1 MKEKQSIIK
10 FLILAVILAV
20 ALTAG
25 FATGAMKTAALT
37 ADWTLSL
44 RAILRLAAMAAGVL
58 LAEWVA
64 EFFLTLCKP
73 RTHRARSIL
82 SITRSLLRYAAA
94 IVILCW
100 GLHLLGVN
108 ILAIVASLGVLALI
122 VGFAADS
129 IIADLQQNQE
139 WEETVR
145 VAFPEGYNA
154 FQMGDALEEAGLCT
168 REEFIEALNTH
179 DFDVDFISE
188 VSDDPLKLVKL
199 DGFLFPATYEFFAD
213 EDVDSII
220 LRMLRAF
227 EENVLTE
234 ETLSA
239 LEDSGYTLEELVIF
253 ASIIQK
259 EAANV
264 EEMYNVSSVFTNRM
278 AEGSPYPQLESC
290 TTNNYIE
297 DYITPYYDGNP
308 PQEVLDAYDTYGK
321 TGLPVGAIANPG
333 LDAIDAALHPEKN
346 TLDGTYYFFVTDV
359 EYTHYYGRTYEEHL
373 QNIEKAKAVNR
384 EYGIEGLIS

>member
-129 IIADLQQNQE
+129 IIADLV
-139 WEETVR
+139 TGVGIR
-145 VAFPEGYNA
+145 
-154 FQMGDALEEAGLCT
+154 
-168 REEFIEALNTH
+168 
-179 DFDVDFISE
+179 
-188 VSDDPLKLVKL
+188 
-199 DGFLFPATYEFFAD
+199 
-213 EDVDSII
+213 VDS
-220 LRMLRAF
+220 
-227 EENVLTE
+227 
-234 ETLSA
+234 
-239 LEDSGYTLEELVIF
+239 
-253 ASIIQK
+253 
-259 EAANV
+259 
-264 EEMYNVSSVFTNRM
+264 
-278 AEGSPYPQLESC
+278 
-290 TTNNYIE
+290 
-297 DYITPYYDGNP
+297 DY
-308 PQEVLDAYDTYGK
+308 K
-321 TGLPVGAIANPG
+321 VGAIISGARVRG
-333 LDAIDAALHPEKN
+333 LVTAIRRPPTSPTPA
-346 TLDGTYYFFVTDV
+346 
-359 EYTHYYGRTYEEHL
+359 RTSRL
-373 QNIEKAKAVNR
+373 
-384 EYGIEGLIS
+384 

>member
-129 IIADLQQNQE
+129 IIADLVTGVFILFDSQ
-139 WEETVR
+139 
-145 VAFPEGYNA
+145 YNV
-154 FQMGDALEEAGLCT
+154 GDIIEVDGFRGVVTDIGIRTTSITDASENIKIVNNADMRNILNRSDHVSKSFCDISIPYTCDLEALEE
-168 REEFIEALNTH
+168 
-179 DFDVDFISE
+179 
-188 VSDDPLKLVKL
+188 K
-199 DGFLFPATYEFFAD
+199 FP
-213 EDVDSII
+213 S
-220 LRMLRAF
+220 L
-227 EENVLTE
+227 
-234 ETLSA
+234 
-239 LEDSGYTLEELVIF
+239 LEEIR
-253 ASIIQK
+253 QK
-259 EAANV
+259 RADVMLDTPVYLGVQQLADSAVVLRFCVDVKEKDIYGGARILNRDLLLGLRQLGV
-264 EEMYNVSSVFTNRM
+264 ECPF
-278 AEGSPYPQLESC
+278 PQL
-290 TTNNYIE
+290 
-297 DYITPYYDGNP
+297 
-308 PQEVLDAYDTYGK
+308 
-321 TGLPVGAIANPG
+321 
-333 LDAIDAALHPEKN
+333 
-346 TLDGTYYFFVTDV
+346 
-359 EYTHYYGRTYEEHL
+359 
-373 QNIEKAKAVNR
+373 AVH
-384 EYGIEGLIS
+384 SM

>member
-129 IIADLQQNQE
+129 IIADLVTGVFILFDSQ
-139 WEETVR
+139 
-145 VAFPEGYNA
+145 YNV
-154 FQMGDALEEAGLCT
+154 GDIIEVDGFRGVVTDIGIRTTSITDASENIKIVNNADMRNILNRSDHVSKSFCDISIPYTCDLEALEE
-168 REEFIEALNTH
+168 
-179 DFDVDFISE
+179 
-188 VSDDPLKLVKL
+188 K
-199 DGFLFPATYEFFAD
+199 FP
-213 EDVDSII
+213 S
-220 LRMLRAF
+220 L
-227 EENVLTE
+227 
-234 ETLSA
+234 
-239 LEDSGYTLEELVIF
+239 LEEIR
-253 ASIIQK
+253 QK
-259 EAANV
+259 RADVMLDTPVYLGVQQLADSAVVLRFCVDVKEKDIYGGARILGLRQLGV
-264 EEMYNVSSVFTNRM
+264 ECPF
-278 AEGSPYPQLESC
+278 PQL
-290 TTNNYIE
+290 
-297 DYITPYYDGNP
+297 
-308 PQEVLDAYDTYGK
+308 
-321 TGLPVGAIANPG
+321 
-333 LDAIDAALHPEKN
+333 
-346 TLDGTYYFFVTDV
+346 DV
-359 EYTHYYGRTYEEHL
+359 H
-373 QNIEKAKAVNR
+373 
-384 EYGIEGLIS
+384 SM

>member
-129 IIADLQQNQE
+129 IIADLVTGVFILFDSQ
-139 WEETVR
+139 
-145 VAFPEGYNA
+145 YNV
-154 FQMGDALEEAGLCT
+154 GDIIEVTDIGIRTTSITDASENIKIVNNADMRNILNRSDHVSKSFCDISIPYTCDLEALEE
-168 REEFIEALNTH
+168 
-179 DFDVDFISE
+179 
-188 VSDDPLKLVKL
+188 K
-199 DGFLFPATYEFFAD
+199 FP
-213 EDVDSII
+213 S
-220 LRMLRAF
+220 L
-227 EENVLTE
+227 
-234 ETLSA
+234 
-239 LEDSGYTLEELVIF
+239 LEEIR
-253 ASIIQK
+253 QK
-259 EAANV
+259 RADVMLDTPVYLGVQQLADSAVVLRFCVDVKEKDIYGGARILNRDLLLGLRQLGV
-264 EEMYNVSSVFTNRM
+264 ECPF
-278 AEGSPYPQLESC
+278 PQL
-290 TTNNYIE
+290 
-297 DYITPYYDGNP
+297 
-308 PQEVLDAYDTYGK
+308 
-321 TGLPVGAIANPG
+321 
-333 LDAIDAALHPEKN
+333 
-346 TLDGTYYFFVTDV
+346 DV
-359 EYTHYYGRTYEEHL
+359 H
-373 QNIEKAKAVNR
+373 
-384 EYGIEGLIS
+384 SM

>member
-37 ADWTLSL
+37 ANWTLSL

-129 IIADLQQNQE
+129 IIADLVTGVFILFDSQ
-139 WEETVR
+139 
-145 VAFPEGYNA
+145 YNV
-154 FQMGDALEEAGLCT
+154 GDI
-168 REEFIEALNTH
+168 IE
-179 DFDVDFISE
+179 V
-188 VSDDPLKLVKL
+188 
-199 DGFLFPATYEFFAD
+199 DGF
-213 EDVDSII
+213 
-220 LRMLRAF
+220 RAW
-227 EENVLTE
+227 
-234 ETLSA
+234 
-239 LEDSGYTLEELVIF
+239 
-253 ASIIQK
+253 
-259 EAANV
+259 
-264 EEMYNVSSVFTNRM
+264 
-278 AEGSPYPQLESC
+278 
-290 TTNNYIE
+290 
-297 DYITPYYDGNP
+297 
-308 PQEVLDAYDTYGK
+308 
-321 TGLPVGAIANPG
+321 
-333 LDAIDAALHPEKN
+333 
-346 TLDGTYYFFVTDV
+346 
-359 EYTHYYGRTYEEHL
+359 
-373 QNIEKAKAVNR
+373 
-384 EYGIEGLIS
+384 

>member
-1 MKEKQSIIK
+1 MAQYEAHRPQRPRKKKKSGCGVLVGLLLAILII
-10 FLILAVILAV
+10 
-20 ALTAG
+20 AG
-25 FATGAMKTAALT
+25 AGIFYLSQEVKGSSRPESVTVEIPQGSST
-37 ADWTLSL
+37 ADIA
-44 RAILRLAAMAAGVL
+44 AILRENGAIGNSL
-58 LAEWVA
+58 LFRAYSKYVA
-64 EFFLTLCKP
+64 EADGTYQYGTFQ
-73 RTHRARSIL
+73 L
-82 SITRSLLRYAAA
+82 SPQEGYD
-94 IVILCW
+94 
-100 GLHLLGVN
+100 G
-108 ILAIVASLGVLALI
+108 
-122 VGFAADS
+122 
-129 IIADLQQNQE
+129 IIAALQQIQQ
-139 WEETVR
+139 WEETVT
-145 VAFPEGYNA
+145 VAFPEGFNA
-154 FQMGDALEEAGLCT
+154 FQMGDALEGAGLCT
-168 REEFIEALNTH
+168 RDEFIEALNTH
-179 DFDVDFISE
+179 DFDVDFLDQ

-199 DGFLFPATYEFFAD
+199 DGFLFPATYEFFTD

-227 EENVLTE
+227 QDNVLTQERLE
-234 ETLSA
+234 ELDT
-239 LEDSGYTLEELVIF
+239 SGYSLEELVTL

-264 EEMYNVSSVFTNRM
+264 EEMYNVSSVFTNRL

-297 DYITPYYDGNP
+297 DYINPYYDGNP

-359 EYTHYYGRTYEEHL
+359 EYNHYYGRTYEEHL

-384 EYGIEGLIS
+384 TYGIEGLIS

>member
-1 MKEKQSIIK
+1 MAEYQARRPQRPEKKKKKKKGGAVLLGFLLAALII
-10 FLILAVILAV
+10 LG
-20 ALTAG
+20 AG
-25 FATGAMKTAALT
+25 YFYLSREIGGSSRPESVTVEIPQGSSTAAI
-37 ADWTLSL
+37 A
-44 RAILRLAAMAAGVL
+44 AILEEEGAIGNSLVFRAYSKY
-58 LAEWVA
+58 VA
-64 EFFLTLCKP
+64 EADGTYQYGTFDLSP
-73 RTHRARSIL
+73 REG
-82 SITRSLLRYAAA
+82 Y
-94 IVILCW
+94 
-100 GLHLLGVN
+100 
-108 ILAIVASLGVLALI
+108 
-122 VGFAADS
+122 DS
-129 IIADLQQNQE
+129 IIADLQQIQQ

-188 VSDDPLKLVKL
+188 VSDNPLKLVKL

-346 TLDGTYYFFVTDV
+346 TLNSEDYGYLNPESVYFFVTDV
-359 EYTHYYGRTYEEHL
+359 TYTHYYGRTYEEHL

>member
-129 IIADLQQNQE
+129 IIADLVTGVFILFDSQ
-139 WEETVR
+139 
-145 VAFPEGYNA
+145 YNV
-154 FQMGDALEEAGLCT
+154 GDIIEVDGFRGVVTDIGIRTTSITDASENIKIVNNADMRNILNRSDHVSKSFCDISIPYTCDLEALEE
-168 REEFIEALNTH
+168 
-179 DFDVDFISE
+179 
-188 VSDDPLKLVKL
+188 K
-199 DGFLFPATYEFFAD
+199 FP
-213 EDVDSII
+213 S
-220 LRMLRAF
+220 L
-227 EENVLTE
+227 
-234 ETLSA
+234 
-239 LEDSGYTLEELVIF
+239 LEEIRQKRADVMLDTPVYLGVQQLADSAVVLRFCVDVKEKDIYGGARAVRGSSIGICSWAC
-253 ASIIQK
+253 ASWVWSAPSPSWTSTLCEPWAGRICGTRRRWSGAHRQRNGNFPRSSSCPGSLASRRSPAPGRRRPRFPRSFR
-259 EAANV
+259 AAAGV
-264 EEMYNVSSVFTNRM
+264 RPGI
-278 AEGSPYPQLESC
+278 GSAGGAGGYW
-290 TTNNYIE
+290 
-297 DYITPYYDGNP
+297 P
-308 PQEVLDAYDTYGK
+308 PS
-321 TGLPVGAIANPG
+321 PWP
-333 LDAIDAALHPEKN
+333 
-346 TLDGTYYFFVTDV
+346 FC
-359 EYTHYYGRTYEEHL
+359 
-373 QNIEKAKAVNR
+373 
-384 EYGIEGLIS
+384 